1 MTEHIDYRQEVIDSV
16 NKEFNNFYDIEM
28 QKSKVEIFADAHKI
42 FAYTALKDFITA
54 EEPQL
59 GDDRH
64 YRCLY
69 AEKDS
74 ILALLYDEY
83 RRNEYASLA
92 TSGDVLEFI
101 EDDYNAIYHEG
112 ILEEAEELE

>member
-1 MTEHIDYRQEVIDSV
+1 MTEQIDYRREVVDSV
-16 NKEFNNFYDIEM
+16 NKEFDAFYYEQM
-28 QKSKVEIFADAHKI
+28 QKSKEDIFANAHKI

-54 EEPQL
+54 EESQFS
-59 GDDRH
+59 DDIH

-69 AEKDS
+69 EEKDS

-92 TSGDVLEFI
+92 TSGDILEFI